1 MSSRNPDMPI
11 MTIAQVR
18 ATAGDGPYAM
28 TFAVTNV
35 GDDSVTLV
43 EARLP
48 HVVLRAAALDLT
60 STPAL
65 GAGETTELAFDVTYQ
80 PREDA
85 SEPSNPFLILRLA
98 WRGEEWRVL
107 AQLALAH
114 DERGAPMTTTAV
126 ISAHRVGSL
135 S

>member
-1 MSSRNPDMPI
+1 MPI
-11 MTIAQVR
+11 MTIAQVG

-28 TFAVTNV
+28 TFAVMNA
-35 GDDSVTLV
+35 GEESVRLV

-48 HVVLRAAALDLT
+48 HVVLRANAVDLT
-60 STPAL
+60 SKPTL

-85 SEPSNPFLILRLA
+85 SEPSNPFLILRLV

-114 DERGAPMTTTAV
+114 DERGAPTTTTAV
-126 ISAHRVGSL
+126 LSAHRVGSL